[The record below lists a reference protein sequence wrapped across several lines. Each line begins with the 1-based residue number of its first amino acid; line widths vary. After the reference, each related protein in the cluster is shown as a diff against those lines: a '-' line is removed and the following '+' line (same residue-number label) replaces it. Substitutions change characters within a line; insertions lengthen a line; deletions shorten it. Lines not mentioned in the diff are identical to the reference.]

1 VGSIRSKLL
10 NSNKKGN
17 IMSFGNLSDLSFN
30 AEEVAQ
36 SSSFDPLPP
45 GDYNVIITKSEI
57 KDTKAGTGQYL
68 SLSML
73 VFAGEYEGRVIFTNI
88 NIKNPNKVAE
98 DIARAQL
105 SSLCHSVGVLAP
117 KDSSDFHDKPFTVA
131 LKIRPP
137 KDGYEAANDVKSYKK
152 YDENAPVAPV
162 KQAPFSAPKAP
173 ASSPK
178 PWEKAVSK

>member
-1 VGSIRSKLL
+1 MS
-10 NSNKKGN
+10 
-17 IMSFGNLSDLSFN
+17 SFGNLSDLAFN

-45 GDYNVIITKSEI
+45 GDYNVIITKSEM

-68 SLSML
+68 SLSLL
-73 VFAGEYEGRVIFTNI
+73 VFAGEYEGRTIFTNI
-88 NIKNPNKVAE
+88 NIRNPNKQAE

-117 KDSSDFHDKPFTVA
+117 KDSSDFHDKPFTVS

-137 KDGYEAANDVKSYKK
+137 KDGYEAANDVKQFKK
-152 YDENAPVAPV
+152 YDENAPAKAAAPV
-162 KQAPFSAPKAP
+162 AAAP
-173 ASSPK
+173 AKAAPK
-178 PWEKAVSK
+178 PWEKAIAK